1 MGGINWWKSRE
12 NVCGLLAGAAK
23 YATPPNVGE
32 KTFANSYKTLKFVKV
47 ESFEVTESCWIE
59 RGYIDVPFTE

>member
-1 MGGINWWKSRE
+1 MEKQRKRAQIAW
-12 NVCGLLAGAAK
+12 CTAK